1 MSFTLARAPVPVIS
15 AQMEFTRDVLEA
27 WKRENGISD
36 KGLRKNQRH
45 QRDISGGGDGNVETS
60 SNDGTN
66 DRGDQGKIPKP
77 IGEPGQRPET
87 GGFPLKERLLKVE
100 LWEEETYDDVL
111 NTVRKASQ
119 VALNLSV
126 SYKFQDK
133 GKIDMICAKMA
144 RKWDFLDE
152 YDGHWPV
159 KSMLKAYLKYT
170 SERARKDNKDAAEE
184 LERDV

>member
-1 MSFTLARAPVPVIS
+1 MSFTLARSPVPVIS
-15 AQMEFTRDVLEA
+15 AQMEFTRDILEA
-27 WKRENGISD
+27 WKEENNG
-36 KGLRKNQRH
+36 GQRKNQRPR
-45 QRDISGGGDGNVETS
+45 RDASGSGSNIETS

-66 DRGDQGKIPKP
+66 DRGAQGKIPKP
-77 IGEPGQRPET
+77 IGEPGRRPET

-100 LWEEETYDDVL
+100 MWEEETYDDIL
-111 NTVRKASQ
+111 NAVRKASQ

-126 SYKFQDK
+126 SFKFQDK
-133 GKIDMICAKMA
+133 TKVDMICAKMA
-144 RKWDFLDE
+144 RKWNFLDE

-184 LERDV
+184 LERDVE